1 MKVKSNSKSLLLIIA
16 SSIVVLIVT
25 LAVVMIYLSSTITY
39 SDNNSVTRMV
49 FVGGLNGG
57 SKEYEDSEIFAGD
70 FQRAVY
76 DITRMCVIKNQM
88 ESAGSYDGNKTID
101 INAYANRTRNSYRIR
116 ENEADSSGPGLSV
129 TDSYM
134 SEVNAGYRLDD
145 LIKWGNYGFDLI
157 AVTGTEAQLD
167 AYFYSLIN
175 EVNVPADIT
184 EAASQHYSTA
194 EAQGLLDEYNV
205 DNNEAD
211 LLTEY
216 VLVERYKA
224 VDKKGLIERVEN
236 RSEYRSLVKNLISS
250 SADLFSNYTEYME
263 YGDKYGDGSTNILY
277 CYQLKDADGKLVR
290 YYNLGEKAA
299 TMSNDELSKEFT
311 GHKKYVCFNPDKL
324 QIASNIDDINAV
336 FMKGVIGEYDY
347 SFGDGSRV
355 WLAIDES
362 YPANDIFRVIKEE
375 YNKTN
380 EYFLPACIVVVTGL
394 IVYLI
399 MFVVMTAL
407 AGRVV
412 VTDENGEKRT
422 ETRAARWDSLPIEV
436 YLIITSL
443 IATLLFLMCAAIY
456 LESDTLIN
464 NGLSKGAF
472 YPLWGT
478 AMVLS
483 NIILLPLYLMLVRKI
498 KCRLMWNGSIL
509 KWLVGKIRSGA
520 LEVYDHGQLVVRTWL
535 PYLLF
540 LAVNLV
546 LVLLGPLGIITAFI
560 LDIIVGFWL
569 YFEAKTRNDI
579 VSGITRISEGE
590 LGHKVDTGRM
600 HGDNLA
606 LANAVNNIGDGISK
620 AVDTSMRDE
629 KMKADLITNVSH
641 DIKTPLTS
649 IINYVDLLKR
659 ENIED
664 DKIKGYV
671 DILDQKSQRLK
682 QLTDDLVEAS
692 KISSGNISLN
702 IEKLNFVE
710 LIHQSVG
717 EFSEKFDEKGLKTVL
732 NLPSEP
738 VYIMADSRGIY
749 RVVEN
754 LYNNVYKY
762 ALQGTRVYVDMEVIK
777 GDDHEKKGRVC
788 LNIKNI
794 SADPLNISVSELTE
808 RFMRGDAS
816 RKTEGSG
823 LGLSI
828 AKSLTEAM
836 GGSFD
841 LSLDG
846 DLFKIVIEFKEA

>member
-1 MKVKSNSKSLLLIIA
+1 MSVKSKSKSLPLVIA
-16 SSIVVLIVT
+16 SSVVVLIVT

-39 SDNNSVTRMV
+39 SDNMGMTRMV
-49 FVGGLNGG
+49 FVGGINHGG
-57 SKEYEDSEIFAGD
+57 KEYEDSEIFCGN
-70 FQRAVY
+70 FQRSVY

-88 ESAGSYDGNKTID
+88 ETAGSYDGNKTID
-101 INAYANRTRNSYRIR
+101 VNAYANRNKNSYRIQD
-116 ENEADSSGPGLSV
+116 NGGDPDSPGVSV
-129 TDSYM
+129 TDNYM
-134 SEVNAGYRLDD
+134 SEVSAGYKLDD

-157 AVTGTEAQLD
+157 RVTGNETQLD

-175 EVNVPADIT
+175 DVNIPADIT
-184 EAASQHYSTA
+184 EYTSEHYPAANA
-194 EAQGLLDEYNV
+194 LDQFNDYVEDIDGSEV
-205 DNNEAD
+205 RS
-211 LLTEY
+211 EY

-224 VDKKGLIERVEN
+224 IDKKSLIDRVES
-236 RSEYRSLVKNLISS
+236 RQEYRALVKNLISS
-250 SADLFSNYTEYME
+250 SADLFTNYTEYLE
-263 YGDKYGDGSTNILY
+263 YGEKYGSGKSNILY
-277 CYQLKDADGKLVR
+277 CFQLKNADGKLVR
-290 YYNLGEKAA
+290 YSNLGQNVNNL
-299 TMSNDELSKEFT
+299 SNDELSKMFT
-311 GHKKYVCFNPDKL
+311 AHKKYVCFNPDKL
-324 QIASNIDDINAV
+324 QAASNIDDVNAV
-336 FMKGVIGEYDY
+336 FMKGVIGEYEY

-355 WLAIDES
+355 WMAIDET
-362 YPANDIFRVIKEE
+362 YPADDIFRVVRDE
-375 YNKTN
+375 YNKTDA
-380 EYFLPACIVVVTGL
+380 FFIPACIVVVTGL
-394 IVYLI
+394 IAYLI
-399 MFVVMTAL
+399 LFVIMTAL
-407 AGRVV
+407 AGRVTI
-412 VTDENGEKRT
+412 TDENGEKRN
-422 ETRAARWDSLPIEV
+422 EIRAARWDVLPIEI
-436 YLIITSL
+436 YLLITGL
-443 IATLLFLMCAAIY
+443 IAALLFGMCATIY
-456 LESDTLIN
+456 MESDALLR
-464 NGLSKGAF
+464 NGFSRDAF
-472 YPLWGT
+472 YPIWGT
-478 AMVLS
+478 ALVLC
-483 NIILLPLYLMLVRKI
+483 NVILLPLYLMLVRKI
-498 KCRLMWNGSIL
+498 KCKLMWNGSIL

-520 LEVYDHGQLVVRTWL
+520 LEVYDNGQLVVRTWL

-540 LAVNLV
+540 LAFNLV
-546 LVLLGPLGIITAFI
+546 LVLLGPGGILVAFI
-560 LDIIVGFWL
+560 LDIIIGFWL

-664 DKIKGYV
+664 EKIKGYV

-717 EFSEKFDEKGLKTVL
+717 EFSEKFEEKGLNTVL
-732 NLPSEP
+732 GLPAEP
-738 VYIMADSRGIY
+738 VYIMADSRGIF

-762 ALQGTRVYVDMEVIK
+762 ALEGTRVYVDMDTSEGK
-777 GDDHEKKGRVC
+777 AQGGKGRVTMAV
-788 LNIKNI
+788 KNI
-794 SADPLNISVSELTE
+794 SADPLNISAAELTE

-841 LSLDG
+841 ISLDG
-846 DLFKIVIEFKEA
+846 DLFKIVIGFDIA